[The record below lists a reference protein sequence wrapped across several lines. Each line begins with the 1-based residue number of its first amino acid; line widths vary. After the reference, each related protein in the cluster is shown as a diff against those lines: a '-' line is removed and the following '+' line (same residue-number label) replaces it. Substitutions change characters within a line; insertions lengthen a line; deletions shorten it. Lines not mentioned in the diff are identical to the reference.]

1 MTLITCAQVCKNWR
15 EAAYNPHCWKG
26 YTLHVHEKSLLAKV
40 SSARSVKERGIK
52 EVSITNMKK
61 HQNVTARMLKNIAS
75 HADISA
81 MTLKDLYLL
90 PEVAID
96 IPKQFDSLR
105 VLAIKHRCISEE
117 GLRIALQPMV
127 NLEELF
133 LRWWTQDLWGKGISM
148 APCYPEFDYMGV
160 IIDNLPKLRDLE
172 IIDDAVCLEAP
183 NLPVSNKSK
192 PDLQRLVFNGMLNMV
207 GAMADIP
214 RAFPNLRHFELRCTS
229 RGHSNDYLQD
239 SLFSSL
245 CTELQSLVLYDAK
258 FMPTHVT
265 TILHCSN
272 LQALDLTLLDIVE
285 QDSLGDYE
293 LGSLCVSLPN
303 LKLLNLS
310 GHNEVTSRALNRI
323 PGWLKKLEVLKLP
336 DVFRSFHE
344 INEFLNL
351 VENLLKNLISLRYPL
366 YIGREVMEI
375 RCIKYISDY
384 DEKEILKRCIIDHK
398 QFISVRRDSKEWHE
412 AVGAKFFL
420 LPTTHH
426 LGRMYD

>member
-1 MTLITCAQVCKNWR
+1 M
-15 EAAYNPHCWKG
+15 
-26 YTLHVHEKSLLAKV
+26 
-40 SSARSVKERGIK
+40 
-52 EVSITNMKK
+52 
-61 HQNVTARMLKNIAS
+61 
-75 HADISA
+75 
-81 MTLKDLYLL
+81 
-90 PEVAID
+90 D

-148 APCYPEFDYMGV
+148 APCCPEFDYMGV

-192 PDLQRLVFNGMLNMV
+192 PDLQRLVFNGVLNMV

-323 PGWLKKLEVLKLP
+323 PGWLKKLEVLKLS
-336 DVFRSFHE
+336 DVFGSFHE